1 MVGCADTTSVV
12 VGDAAAPDNAG
23 PQTALDL
30 RLAAK
35 NVEPLQDTVAELST
49 GSADPL
55 SEELRLLRRYFET
68 AAPTSSTAAPAPATT
83 VPPATTIPPTT
94 TTVTSAPPAPGTD
107 GSHVD
112 VAAEAQFLA
121 LTNAT
126 RASVGAPALHLDAM
140 ITAYARNHAQIMANA
155 GSLYHSNISSLFN
168 STEFQRLAENVG
180 VGPTVDSINRALVAS
195 PGHYTNLANPT
206 YDTVGIGVF
215 VDGSGRIW
223 TVHVFG
229 A

>member
-68 AAPTSSTAAPAPATT
+68 AAPTSSTAAPAPA
-83 VPPATTIPPTT
+83 

-223 TVHVFG
+223 TVHVYG